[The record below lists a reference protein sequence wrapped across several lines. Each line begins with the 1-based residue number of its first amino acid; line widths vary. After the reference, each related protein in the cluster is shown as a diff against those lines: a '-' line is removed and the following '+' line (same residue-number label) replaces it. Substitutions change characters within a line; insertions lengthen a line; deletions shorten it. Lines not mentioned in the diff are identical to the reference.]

1 MFPNAEISGK
11 VAGIHWQYLSE
22 ARSAEATAGYYN
34 ANGNDGY
41 SEIAKMFKEED
52 IDFCFTCL
60 EMRGQDKYASSD
72 PESLVN
78 DVFKIASKNGLDFE
92 GENAIECCH
101 WDAYNQIL
109 KWKNKGMKE
118 FTFLR
123 MTDKLMNNEKTWT
136 DFVKFTQ
143 QMHHCGYQDD
153 YEEEEDSDSEYEKEC
168 YEYYNSICKYN
179 LL

>member
-1 MFPNAEISGK
+1 
-11 VAGIHWQYLSE
+11 
-22 ARSAEATAGYYN
+22 
-34 ANGNDGY
+34 
-41 SEIAKMFKEED
+41 MFKEED

-60 EMRGQDKYASSD
+60 EMRGQDKHSSSA

-78 DVFKIASKNGLDFE
+78 DVFETTIKNGLKFE
-92 GENAIECCH
+92 GENAIECY
-101 WDAYNQIL
+101 DSEAYNQIL

-136 DFVKFTQ
+136 EFIKFTE
-143 QMHHCGYQDD
+143 QMHYSSTQS
-153 YEEEEDSDSEYEKEC
+153 EEEEESYSEKESD
-168 YEYYNSICKYN
+168 EYYFLNCEYN

>member
-1 MFPNAEISGK
+1 
-11 VAGIHWQYLSE
+11 
-22 ARSAEATAGYYN
+22 
-34 ANGNDGY
+34 
-41 SEIAKMFKEED
+41 MFKEED

-78 DVFKIASKNGLDFE
+78 DVFKIATKNGLDFE
-92 GENAIECCH
+92 GENAIECYH

-123 MTDKLMNNEKTWT
+123 MTDKLMNKEKTWT

-143 QMHHCGYQDD
+143 PMHRNSPQEDEKDYDD
-153 YEEEEDSDSEYEKEC
+153 EEEEEDSFSDYEKES
-168 YEYYNSICKYN
+168 YEYYNLKCDYN
-179 LL
+179 LLLIIDKY